1 MLTYTQLKENARR
14 FLSVTSLTL
23 AEFESLVPVFAEE
36 YEATQSSTHTREGTL
51 RQRRPGGGQKA
62 RLATIEDRLL
72 FILMYH
78 KTYPLQTVHGLQFDL
93 SQPHT
98 NEWIHR
104 LLPILNQALERLN
117 YAPERDPMAFAQSAA
132 RPDALPALQ
141 IDGTERRRQRPK
153 NPEKQRE
160 NYSGKKKPI
169 RIKT

>member
-1 MLTYTQLKENARR
+1 MLTYTQLKDNARR
-14 FLSVTSLTL
+14 FLSVTSLTI

-51 RQRRPGGGQKA
+51 RQRRPGGGQKT
-62 RLATIEDRLL
+62 RLTTIEDKLL

-78 KTYPLQTVHGLQFDL
+78 KTYTLQTVHGLQFGL
-93 SQPHT
+93 SQSHT

-104 LLPILNQALERLN
+104 LMPILNRALERLN

-132 RPDALPALQ
+132 SPDAPPALQ